1 MDEARRRLS
10 ARDWQPIPLRRDL
23 AGNNGGESAGESDGV
38 TWQERLDSGDRV
50 FIRGIP
56 RPVEVI
62 TPPDDADRVEVLLGT
77 MRAKIPVY
85 QLERPAE
92 SGLLDGEPTR
102 TSNPSGFRAVPG
114 GGVFYRRPAA
124 NRPANTEINL
134 HGYRVEPAL
143 DLVEDFLNDAALDG
157 AKQVRILH
165 GKGTGALRRA
175 IREHFTDHP
184 LVAWLGPEEGPAGEG
199 VTVVSLQ

>member
-1 MDEARRRLS
+1 M
-10 ARDWQPIPLRRDL
+10 
-23 AGNNGGESAGESDGV
+23 
-38 TWQERLDSGDRV
+38 
-50 FIRGIP
+50 
-56 RPVEVI
+56 EVI
-62 TPPDDADRVEVLLGT
+62 TPPDESDRVEVLLGT

-92 SGLLDGEPTR
+92 PGLLDGEAVG
-102 TSNPSGFRAVPG
+102 TSNPSAFRQVPG
-114 GGVFYRRPAA
+114 GGVFYRRPAP

-157 AKQVRILH
+157 AREVRIIH

-175 IREHFTDHP
+175 VREHLTGHP
-184 LVAWLGPEEGPAGEG
+184 LVAWHGPAEGPVGAA